1 MKTSA
6 YITENDPWKW
16 LIVFWASFGSEFL
29 PAGSFFCCGTHQ
41 RTTAETKAKIWIFK
55 LNANTLLINNTSQKS
70 SAKKCERCNTNSVH
84 LEICLTLSLVSE
96 KEKHILRLKLDLE
109 RKVLYFSQLRPIFRV
124 PKYICPFLKTLLLI
138 MFHFLSARV
147 HTMLN

>member
-1 MKTSA
+1 M
-6 YITENDPWKW
+6 ILENDW
-16 LIVFWASFGSEFL
+16 SFSEHLLDHNFYR
-29 PAGSFFCCGTHQ
+29 GEVFFCCGTHQ

-84 LEICLTLSLVSE
+84 LEIWLTPSLVSE

-109 RKVLYFSQLRPIFRV
+109 RKVLYFSQLIFRV
-124 PKYICPFLKTLLLI
+124 PKYICPFLKTILLI
-138 MFHFLSARV
+138 MFHFVSARV
-147 HTMLN
+147 HTFHSQTMLN